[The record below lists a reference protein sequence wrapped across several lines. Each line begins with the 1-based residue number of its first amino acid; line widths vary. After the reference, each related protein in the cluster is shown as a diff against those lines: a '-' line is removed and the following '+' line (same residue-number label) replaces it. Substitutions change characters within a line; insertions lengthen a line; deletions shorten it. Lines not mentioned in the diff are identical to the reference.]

1 MLRLVEL
8 ALFLTPFAAF
18 FVWRFLAMGG
28 APSLSLV
35 VGTACV
41 VAVLVGVLL
50 WLSEDRALPPGTA
63 YAPARFENGRVV
75 AGHGVPQ

>member
-41 VAVLVGVLL
+41 VAVLAGALF
-50 WLSEDRALPPGTA
+50 WLSRDRALPPGTT
-63 YAPARFENGRVV
+63 YAPARFEDGRVV
-75 AGHGVPQ
+75 AGHGVPP

>member
-1 MLRLVEL
+1 MIRLVEL

-18 FVWRFLAMGG
+18 FVWRFLAMGSS
-28 APSLSLV
+28 PSLSLV

-41 VAVLVGVLL
+41 VAVLAVALF
-50 WLSEDRALPPGTA
+50 WLSEDRALPPGTT
-63 YAPARFENGRVV
+63 YAPARFEDGRVV

>member
-18 FVWRFLAMGG
+18 FIWRFLSMGG

-35 VGTACV
+35 LGAACV
-41 VAVLVGVLL
+41 VAVLAGALF
-50 WLSEDRALPPGTA
+50 WLSEDRALPPNTA

-75 AGHGVPQ
+75 SGHGVPQ